1 MKHDMNSIK
10 IVFFDIDGTVID
22 LNTKKISNKMLQ
34 TLVQL
39 KEKNIILCIATG
51 RPPMS
56 LPRFEEVEFDTFLTF
71 NGSYC
76 FNKDHLIFS
85 NPIPTADVKKIIHNA
100 ASINRPVSI
109 ATTKRLAANGR
120 DQDLI
125 DYYAFT
131 KQEVEIAEDFEE
143 VVNEEIYQV
152 MLGCREEE
160 YAQIMKD
167 VLNAKITAWW
177 DRAVD
182 IIPANGGKGR
192 GVEKILEYY
201 HLTKEEAMAFG
212 DGNNDIEML
221 KAVGLGVAMGNA
233 SAELKEIA
241 DDLCG
246 HVAADGIYEYCKEH
260 GFI

>member
-1 MKHDMNSIK
+1 MEQHRNTIK

-22 LNTKKISNKMLQ
+22 LNTKKISKKMLQ
-34 TLVQL
+34 TFVEL
-39 KEKNIILCIATG
+39 KEKKVIICIATG
-51 RPPMS
+51 RAPMG
-56 LPRFEEVEFDTFLTF
+56 LPRFEGVEFDTFLTF

-76 FNKDHLIFS
+76 FNNKHLIFN
-85 NPIPTADVKKIIHNA
+85 NPIQTEDIKTIIHNA

-109 ATTKRLAANGR
+109 ATTKRLAANGK

-131 KQEVEIAEDFEE
+131 KQEVEVAEDFEE

-160 YAQIMKD
+160 YAQIVKD
-167 VLNAKITAWW
+167 VVNAKITAWW

-182 IIPANGGKGR
+182 IIPANGGKGY
-192 GVEKILEYY
+192 GVEKILDYY
-201 HLTKEEAMAFG
+201 HLTKEDAMAFG

-221 KAVGLGVAMGNA
+221 QAVGLGVAMGNA
-233 SAELKEIA
+233 SAELKEMA
-241 DDLCG
+241 DDICG
-246 HVAADGIYEYCKEH
+246 HVADDGIYYYCKKH
-260 GFI
+260 GLI